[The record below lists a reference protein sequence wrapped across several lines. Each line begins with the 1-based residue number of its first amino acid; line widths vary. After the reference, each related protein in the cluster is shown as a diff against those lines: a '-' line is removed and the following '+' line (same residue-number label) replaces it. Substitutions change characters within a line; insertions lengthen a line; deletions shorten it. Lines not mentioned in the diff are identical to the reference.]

1 MMNLLRD
8 PEFWVAV
15 GTAIFLAI
23 LVWKRVPQMAA
34 KSLDSRAAA
43 IAHEIEEAHRLRLEA
58 EALLAQYRQKQS
70 AAETEAQAILEEAR
84 GEAERFGAEAR
95 AAAAAQI
102 ARRARQAQDKIA
114 QAEADAI
121 ADIRAAAADAAIA
134 AAERLIASRLDE
146 NTAADLV
153 KRSLADIPDRL
164 QAVR

>member
-23 LVWKRVPQMAA
+23 LVWKRVPQMTAN
-34 KSLDSRAAA
+34 SLDSRASA
-43 IAHEIEEAHRLRLEA
+43 IAREIDEAHRLRSEA
-58 EALLAQYRQKQS
+58 EALLAQYRQKQA

-84 GEAERFGAEAR
+84 AEAERFGTETR

-102 ARRARQAQDKIA
+102 ARRVKQAQDKIA
-114 QAEADAI
+114 QAEAHAI

-134 AAERLIASRLDE
+134 AARKLIASRLDE
-146 NTAADLV
+146 NAAADLV
-153 KRSLADIPDRL
+153 KRSLAGIPDQL
-164 QAVR
+164 Q

>member
-23 LVWKRVPQMAA
+23 LVWKRVPQMTAN
-34 KSLDSRAAA
+34 SLDSHAAA
-43 IAHEIEEAHRLRLEA
+43 IAREIEEAHRLRLEA
-58 EALLAQYRQKQS
+58 EALLAQYRQKQA

-84 GEAERFGAEAR
+84 AEAERFGIETR

-102 ARRARQAQDKIA
+102 ARRVKQAQDKIA
-114 QAEADAI
+114 QAEAHAI

-134 AAERLIASRLDE
+134 AAEKLIASRLDE
-146 NTAADLV
+146 NAAGDLI
-153 KRSLADIPDRL
+153 KRSLAGIPDQL
-164 QAVR
+164 Q

>member
-23 LVWKRVPQMAA
+23 LVWKRVPQMTAN
-34 KSLDSRAAA
+34 SLDSRASA
-43 IAHEIEEAHRLRLEA
+43 IAREIDEAHRLRSEA
-58 EALLAQYRQKQS
+58 EALLAQYRQKQA

-84 GEAERFGAEAR
+84 AEAERFGTETR

-102 ARRARQAQDKIA
+102 ARRVKQAQDKIA
-114 QAEADAI
+114 QAEANAI

-134 AAERLIASRLDE
+134 AARKLIASRLDE
-146 NTAADLV
+146 NAAADLV
-153 KRSLADIPDRL
+153 KRSLAGIPDQL
-164 QAVR
+164 Q

>member
-1 MMNLLRD
+1 MMNLVRD

-23 LVWKRVPQMAA
+23 LVWKRVPQMTA

-58 EALLAQYRQKQS
+58 EALLAQYRQKQA

-95 AAAAAQI
+95 AVAATQI
-102 ARRARQAQDKIA
+102 ARRAKQAQDKIA

-134 AAERLIASRLDE
+134 AAEKLIASRLDE
-146 NTAADLV
+146 NAAADLV
-153 KRSLADIPDRL
+153 KRSLAGIPGRL
-164 QAVR
+164 Q

>member
-23 LVWKRVPQMAA
+23 LVWKRVPQMTAN
-34 KSLDSRAAA
+34 SLDSRAAA
-43 IAHEIEEAHRLRLEA
+43 ITREMEEAHRLRSEA
-58 EALLAQYRQKQS
+58 EALLAQYRQKQA

-84 GEAERFGAEAR
+84 AEGERFGTETR

-102 ARRARQAQDKIA
+102 ARRVKQAQDKIA
-114 QAEADAI
+114 QAEAHAI

-134 AAERLIASRLDE
+134 AARKLIASRLDE
-146 NTAADLV
+146 NAAADLV
-153 KRSLADIPDRL
+153 KRSLAGIPDQL
-164 QAVR
+164 Q

>member
-23 LVWKRVPQMAA
+23 LVWKRVPQMTAN
-34 KSLDSRAAA
+34 SLDSRASA
-43 IAHEIEEAHRLRLEA
+43 IAREIDEAHRLRSEA
-58 EALLAQYRQKQS
+58 EALLAQYRQKQA

-84 GEAERFGAEAR
+84 AEAERFGTETR

-102 ARRARQAQDKIA
+102 ARRVKQAQDKIA
-114 QAEADAI
+114 QAEAHAI

-134 AAERLIASRLDE
+134 AAEKLIASRLDE
-146 NTAADLV
+146 NAAADLV
-153 KRSLADIPDRL
+153 KRSLAGIPDQL
-164 QAVR
+164 Q

>member
-23 LVWKRVPQMAA
+23 LVWKRVPQMTA

-43 IAHEIEEAHRLRLEA
+43 IAHEIEEAHRLCLEA
-58 EALLAQYRQKQS
+58 EALLAQYRQKQA
-70 AAETEAQAILEEAR
+70 AAETEARAILEEAR

-95 AAAAAQI
+95 AVAAAQI
-102 ARRARQAQDKIA
+102 ARRAKQAQDKIA

-134 AAERLIASRLDE
+134 TAEKLIASRLDE
-146 NTAADLV
+146 NAAADLV
-153 KRSLADIPDRL
+153 KRSLAGIPGRL
-164 QAVR
+164 Q